1 MTLTFEEAA
10 EKVRKLKK
18 TPPDEQMLELY
29 SLYKQSTV
37 GDNTTEKP
45 PGTLDVKGK
54 AKFNAWKSRKG
65 MSKEDAKKAYIAA
78 AEKAIASIGCNP

>member
-1 MTLTFEEAA
+1 
-10 EKVRKLKK
+10 
-18 TPPDEQMLELY
+18 MLELY

-65 MSKEDAKKAYIAA
+65 RNNTIS
-78 AEKAIASIGCNP
+78 S